1 MISSHIFLKNQTA
14 HWQTL
19 RRRLKQKLEVN
30 PKLLL
35 DIIHERLLRR
45 NRAAIALNHVLQ
57 CHAGAE
63 LPQICRHLIPQAL
76 LYRCFQ
82 KRVVICTANIH
93 IAQNCDVQCVND
105 LLKCDLAG
113 RSCDDESDMLDAA
126 PPEFVPDILLKCFAA
141 WKYCSRQQLLHFQ
154 NAVQCRSMR

>member
-1 MISSHIFLKNQTA
+1 MFFHFIQKVICRFLLYMISSHIFLKNQTA

-113 RSCDDESDMLDAA
+113 RSCDDIAALESLDATNQ
-126 PPEFVPDILLKCFAA
+126 ICLTQRHQNL
-141 WKYCSRQQLLHFQ
+141 FQ
-154 NAVQCRSMR
+154 IFY